1 MAVSCRA
8 NGPCPCT
15 GDSDMEGDGIYV
27 VMAGLIKSSYQTPD
41 DDTQVCARL
50 SVHVPVVQATGEVD

>member
-1 MAVSCRA
+1 
-8 NGPCPCT
+8 
-15 GDSDMEGDGIYV
+15 MEGDGIYV

-50 SVHVPVVQATGEVD
+50 RLCTCLFCKQQVK

>member
-1 MAVSCRA
+1 
-8 NGPCPCT
+8 
-15 GDSDMEGDGIYV
+15 MEGDGIYV

-50 SVHVPVVQATGEVD
+50 YQICICLTCKQQVK